1 MYLEKQK
8 FIFVNSHHPALWH
21 WTLWMSSTT
30 VKQRRIRRGHIQ
42 QNKLYNLA
50 LLLRLALVLRWT
62 VLNLIIIHTLFP
74 WNPGIFNKMNWIM
87 FPMPIKQ
94 TDQASV
100 FFGFT
105 ISGFG
110 GKRESIGGLFFIFYF
125 FLDDSILDFA

>member
-94 TDQASV
+94 IDQAFV
-100 FFGFT
+100 LFGFT

-110 GKRESIGGLFFIFYF
+110 GKRERALEGFLFYF
-125 FLDDSILDFA
+125 IYIYIYI

>member
-8 FIFVNSHHPALWH
+8 FIFVNSHQPALWH

-30 VKQRRIRRGHIQ
+30 VKQRRLRRGHIQ
-42 QNKLYNLA
+42 QNKFYNLA
-50 LLLRLALVLRWT
+50 LLLRLALVPWWT

-100 FFGFT
+100 FGFT